1 MRSHFRTFLLLA
13 VLSACFA
20 ACQAMAPGT
29 LALKGK
35 DNSGSVV
42 AMPTLSDK
50 AGDDEFSV
58 ASTGATPSPPTT
70 AIPNSKPSDD
80 IVIGTPQ
87 PITMTPPVS
96 GLDSKADAPT
106 ASPSGSGSF
115 KSPFGPF
122 AKADEPMPPKADL
135 DDPLTGG
142 EKVKD
147 PKGYG
152 CILTHIA
159 SSGDKV
165 RAGVGSPYPP
175 LAQPGL
181 SSLQARFF
189 AEILEAPAHCLE
201 ASCWTQR
208 PAQAGHHVQLVRYIK
223 GVRYYLT
230 AVITEIG
237 ADGANVEFSGP
248 AIQDGDEIEFS
259 HIPLSKLPFPSPTLT
274 EMNDDAWSDSGVD
287 CDFGWFTIKTA
298 PTGPEPIIPYRGPRM
313 IRQLQK

>member
-1 MRSHFRTFLLLA
+1 MRIHFRTFFVLA
-13 VLSACFA
+13 ALSVCLA
-20 ACQAMAPGT
+20 ACQAMTPGP

-42 AMPTLSDK
+42 ATPTLSDK
-50 AGDDEFSV
+50 AGDDELNA
-58 ASTGATPSPPTT
+58 ASTDAPPNFPSAATPR
-70 AIPNSKPSDD
+70 SKASDD
-80 IVIGTPQ
+80 AAIGAPQ
-87 PITMTPPVS
+87 PVTIPPPAS
-96 GLDSKADAPT
+96 GFDSKSDAPT

-142 EKVKD
+142 ERKKD
-147 PKGYG
+147 LRGYG
-152 CILTHIA
+152 CILTHI
-159 SSGDKV
+159 SPSGFQV
-165 RAGVGSPYPP
+165 RAGVGWPYPP

-181 SSLQARFF
+181 STLQARFF
-189 AEILEAPAHCLE
+189 AEILEAPADCLE

-208 PAQAGHHVQLVRYIK
+208 PAQPGHHVQLVRYLK
-223 GVRYYLT
+223 GVRHFQT

-259 HIPLSKLPFPSPTLT
+259 HIPLSKLPFPSPTQT
-274 EMNDDAWSDSGVD
+274 EMNDDAWSGSGTD